1 MTDNDRDQIDQD
13 AQIFMRTC
21 SEAIKQLR
29 NEGVSFISV
38 QQINLNGNLNITYL
52 EMLIWS
58 CSYCMLSKSGSLDCK
73 YIIVVISAEKQVIA
87 AQIKEHRG
95 AVLDL
100 IETYLKGEF
109 VANY

>member
-73 YIIVVISAEKQVIA
+73 CIIVVISAEKQVMS

-109 VANY
+109 VASY